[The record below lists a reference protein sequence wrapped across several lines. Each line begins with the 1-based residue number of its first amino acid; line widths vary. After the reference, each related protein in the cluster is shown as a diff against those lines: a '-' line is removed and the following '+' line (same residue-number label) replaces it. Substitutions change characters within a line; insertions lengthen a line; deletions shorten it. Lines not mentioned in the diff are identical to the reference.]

1 MTDTK
6 RIPDCFPAE
15 KGAATPAP
23 LCPVVL
29 RVPAHL
35 RRLRGRPQ
43 AAILS
48 RMARVAV
55 RLSARLTGFAPPV
68 CAKNDLGAPQPENGI
83 HWSVTHKPAFV
94 AGVVAHAPVGIDIE
108 PVRSPPEALY
118 RRIAAVDEWHLGS
131 DPRAP
136 RLFYRVW
143 TAKEAVLK
151 AEGVGL
157 RGLSR
162 CRVTAIPDQ
171 ATMRLAFDGR
181 NWTVAHHYF
190 ETHVVALTGTDAAI
204 EWRVDPGMSLSA

>member
-1 MTDTK
+1 MTNAR
-6 RIPDCFPAE
+6 RIPDLFPAE
-15 KGAATPAP
+15 DGAGGPSP

-48 RMARVAV
+48 RLARVAV
-55 RLSARLTGFAPPV
+55 RLSARLSGVAPPV

-83 HWSVTHKPAFV
+83 HWSLTHKPAFV

-108 PVRSPPEALY
+108 PVGSPPEALY
-118 RRIAAVDEWHLGS
+118 RRIAAADEWHLGS

-162 CRVTAIPDQ
+162 CRVTAVPDQ
-171 ATMRLAFDGR
+171 ATMQLGFDAR
-181 NWTVAHHYF
+181 AWTVTHHYL
-190 ETHVVALTGTDAAI
+190 ETHVLALTCTHAPV

>member
-1 MTDTK
+1 M
-6 RIPDCFPAE
+6 PGSFPG
-15 KGAATPAP
+15 KTSTGGLRC
-23 LCPVVL
+23 LCPVIL
-29 RVPAHL
+29 RVPTHL
-35 RRLRGRPQ
+35 QNLRGRAQ
-43 AAILS
+43 VAILS
-48 RMARVAV
+48 RLARMAM
-55 RLSARLTGFAPPV
+55 RLSARLTGVVPPADV
-68 CAKNDLGAPQPENGI
+68 KDALGAPQPQGGI
-83 HWSVTHKPAFV
+83 HWSVTHKLEFV
-94 AGVVAHAPVGIDIE
+94 AGVVADAPVGIDIE

-162 CRVTAIPDQ
+162 CRVTAVPDQ
-171 ATMRLAFDGR
+171 ATMQLVFDGR
-181 NWTVAHHYF
+181 AWTVAHHYLD
-190 ETHVVALTGTDAAI
+190 THVLALTCTHAPV